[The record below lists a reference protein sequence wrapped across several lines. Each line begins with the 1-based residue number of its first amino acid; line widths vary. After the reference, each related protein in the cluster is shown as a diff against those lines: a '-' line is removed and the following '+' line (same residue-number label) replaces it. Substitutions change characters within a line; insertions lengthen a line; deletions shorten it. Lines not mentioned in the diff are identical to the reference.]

1 MLCCSF
7 HDCDP
12 GRVSMGDVGDLHHVA
27 AFCPVL
33 REGICA
39 ILIMIDMEDF
49 ENDDGRYLRPRTCS
63 PERQNMSSWKLTC
76 NSPRCK
82 RLLV

>member
-1 MLCCSF
+1 MIV
-7 HDCDP
+7 P
-12 GRVSMGDVGDLHHVA
+12 PVA
-27 AFCPVL
+27 YEWGMWAMYITLQLFYPVL
-33 REGICA
+33 REGVCA
-39 ILIMIDMEDF
+39 ILIMIDIEDF
-49 ENDDGRYLRPRTCS
+49 ENDDGRYLRLRTCS